1 MEGDVMRTRLLAVAV
16 AGSAVL
22 GGAVTTPV
30 PAAAAAPTVASKGC
44 GHKARTGV
52 STKHVE
58 VDGKE
63 REYLLS
69 VPKRYSPKK
78 AAPLV
83 FDFHGLGSNM
93 QEQEAYSHLAER
105 GAKDGFVVV
114 TPNASGARLK
124 MWTYPP
130 FPDNDVAFVK
140 KMLRDTQRS
149 LCIDARRVYATGIS
163 AGGIMSTSLV
173 CAMPGTFAAIAP
185 VAGVNATK
193 VCANRSPKVSVIA
206 FHGTADP
213 IIPYAG
219 GAYFQGL
226 TGGNATA
233 ARTRFTGSLQA
244 RPVETAVGEWAAYDG
259 CSKQPSTKSVGSD
272 VELTRYAHCDAHTAV
287 ELYTVTGG
295 GHTWPGARSIRTER
309 LGSVTQ
315 SIDAT
320 KLILDF
326 FRAHP
331 KAR

>member
-1 MEGDVMRTRLLAVAV
+1 MKTRLLAVVV
-16 AGSAVL
+16 AGATLL
-22 GGAVTTPV
+22 GGAAVTATT
-30 PAAAAAPTVASKGC
+30 AAAAAPAAASKGC
-44 GHKARTGV
+44 GRKAHSGV
-52 STKHVE
+52 TTKRVE
-58 VDGKE
+58 VDGKQ
-63 REYLLS
+63 REYQLS
-69 VPKRYSPKK
+69 IPKSYSPKK

-105 GAKDGFVVV
+105 GAKQGFVVV

-124 MWTYPP
+124 MWVYPP
-130 FPDNDVAFVK
+130 LPNNDVAFVK
-140 KMLRDTQRS
+140 KMLSDTQRS

-173 CAMPGTFAAIAP
+173 CAMPGTFAAVAP

-193 VCANRSPKVSVIA
+193 VCADRGPKVSVIA

-226 TGGNATA
+226 AGGSATA
-233 ARTRFTGSLQA
+233 ARQRFTGSLQA
-244 RPVETAVGEWAAYDG
+244 RPVEQAVAEWGAYDG
-259 CSKQPSTKSVGSD
+259 CSKTPSTKSVASD
-272 VELTRYAHCDAHTAV
+272 VELTQYRGCDAHTAV
-287 ELYTVTGG
+287 RLYTVEGG
-295 GHTWPGARSIRTER
+295 GHTWPGARAVRAER